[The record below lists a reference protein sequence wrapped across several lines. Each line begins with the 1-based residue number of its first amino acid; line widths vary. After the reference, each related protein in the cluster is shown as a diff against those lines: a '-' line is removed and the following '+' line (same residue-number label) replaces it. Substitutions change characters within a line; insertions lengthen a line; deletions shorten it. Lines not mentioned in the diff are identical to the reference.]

1 MALYLVRHAKAG
13 SRGRWEGPDEARPLS
28 EAGWAQARKLVERF
42 ADVPVSHLLSSPYL
56 RCRQTLEPLAQDA
69 DVVVEVAPPLAEAGR
84 FEAVL
89 ALLDT
94 LPEHAVLCSHGD
106 VIPDTIDAL
115 VRRGMTIEGEAE
127 WRKGSMWVLE
137 RGRIGIVR
145 AHAEP
150 PPSS

>member
-13 SRGRWEGPDEARPLS
+13 SRGKWDGPDDDRPLT
-28 EAGWAQARKLVERF
+28 EAGWTQARALVARF
-42 ADVPVSHLLSSPYL
+42 ADVPVSRLLSSPYL

-69 DVVVEVAPPLAEAGR
+69 DVEVEISPLLAEGGR

-115 VRRGMTIEGEAE
+115 VRRGMTIEGEPE
-127 WRKGSMWVLE
+127 WRKASTWVLD
-137 RGRIGIVR
+137 RGRIGSTR
-145 AHAEP
+145 ARAEAP
-150 PPSS
+150 PL

>member
-13 SRGRWEGPDEARPLS
+13 SRSRWEGPDEDRPLTD
-28 EAGWAQARKLVERF
+28 AGWAQANALVTRF
-42 ADVPVSHLLSSPYL
+42 ADVPVSRLLASPYL
-56 RCRQTLEPLAQDA
+56 RCRQTLAPLAQDA
-69 DVVVEVAPPLAEAGR
+69 ALDVEVSAALAEGGR

-89 ALLDT
+89 AMLDA

-115 VRRGMTIEGEAE
+115 VRRGMTIDGEPE
-127 WRKGSMWVLE
+127 WRKASIWVLD
-137 RGRIGIVR
+137 RGRIGMLR

-150 PPSS
+150 PPL